1 MRPASDSGLPGLD
14 RVGTWF
20 NDPGNWWGP
29 GGLIAHTREHL
40 VYTAVVVVLAAVIA
54 LPVGL
59 LVGHTGRGTTLVA
72 GLANAL
78 RAVPALG
85 LLILLIVVLSP
96 HIRTRAGAGGIL
108 APGSIPYAVPALLV
122 LVVLAI
128 PPILTGTYAGIQSL
142 DPAIRDAARGTGMTP
157 LQVVLKVELPCA
169 LPLVI
174 SGIRGAA
181 LQVIATLT
189 VAAYAPLVGG
199 LGRLIVDGQ
208 QNLTDPRY
216 GYPAM
221 VAAGIAVA
229 VLALATDTAIGLV
242 QRLIT
247 SPGLVPPGG
256 RPRRSPLTRQAPAH
270 TSRRPAVP
278 GRPVPKDPS

>member
-1 MRPASDSGLPGLD
+1 MAS
-14 RVGTWF
+14 
-20 NDPGNWWGP
+20 
-29 GGLIAHTREHL
+29 
-40 VYTAVVVVLAAVIA
+40 
-54 LPVGL
+54 
-59 LVGHTGRGTTLVA
+59 
-72 GLANAL
+72 AL
-78 RAVPALG
+78 RAIPALG
-85 LLILLIVVLSP
+85 ALILLIVVLSP
-96 HIRTRAGAGGIL
+96 HIHTQAGAGGIL

-128 PPILTGTYAGIQSL
+128 PPILTSAYAGIQSL
-142 DPAIRDAARGTGMTP
+142 DPAARDAARGTGMTP

-169 LPLVI
+169 LPLVV
-174 SGIRGAA
+174 SGIRSAA

-221 VAAGIAVA
+221 VAAGIAIA
-229 VLALATDTAIGLV
+229 VLAIAADTAIAVV

-247 SPGLVPPGG
+247 SPGLTASRT
-256 RPRRSPLTRQAPAH
+256 RPHSSPMTRQAPGRNSH
-270 TSRRPAVP
+270 RPVIA